1 MELLAGGPSLT
12 PPFRKRV
19 DASDA
24 TARRLLGH
32 AAEISRLAAVYDALQ
47 DKAATVLQVR
57 RKCTICKCKDLNRV
71 DSLANAHSTR
81 TAISPSEWSA

>member
-1 MELLAGGPSLT
+1 MLAGGPSLT

-57 RKCTICKCKDLNRV
+57 KKVRHLQMHDR
-71 DSLANAHSTR
+71 TR
-81 TAISPSEWSA
+81 TAISPSEWRA